1 MMNINK
7 SSTAFQF
14 SEVSLPRT
22 VRFWLFLV
30 FDIASIYCS
39 FILLF
44 YLFIEKTLRS
54 QLKNHIIIILLIIGL
69 IIELIDIPF
78 HLSFLHFGVVQPS
91 IPFTC
96 LLWWFIDFGLYN
108 GCTIIMA
115 FGSIHRHLLIFH
127 DRMFLNKNKRL
138 IFHYFP
144 LIFLTLYI
152 LIFYVLL
159 VVFPPCMNTYDYTLP
174 VCNDFPCYIN
184 HRVLG
189 MWDSIVNSILP
200 TIIITIASINL
211 LFRVYFQKRRLGQAN
226 LWRKQR
232 KMAIHLLSQSAL
244 YMIAN
249 VPLNFFVAARLGGLS
264 DLIGVDAQLYF
275 NFLCYF
281 VIFLFPFLCLSS
293 LSDLRKKMSW
303 KRFLLLQRPQQN
315 AIVRPQQNAIV
326 PPQQNAIVRPQ
337 QNAIVPPQQ
346 NAIARPQ

>member
-78 HLSFLHFGVVQPS
+78 HLSFLRFGVVQPS
-91 IPFTC
+91 MPFTC
-96 LLWWFIDFGLYN
+96 LLWWFIDFGLVS

-144 LIFLTLYI
+144 LIFLTL
-152 LIFYVLL
+152 
-159 VVFPPCMNTYDYTLP
+159 
-174 VCNDFPCYIN
+174 
-184 HRVLG
+184 
-189 MWDSIVNSILP
+189 SIVNNILP

-232 KMAIHLLSQSAL
+232 KMTIHLLSQSAL
-244 YMIAN
+244 YIIAN
-249 VPLNFFVAARLGGLS
+249 VPLNFFLAARLCGLS
-264 DLIGVDAQLYF
+264 NDIGVEAQLYF
-275 NFLCYF
+275 DFLCYF
-281 VIFLFPFLCLSS
+281 AILLFPFLCLTS
-293 LSDLRKKMSW
+293 LSDLHKKMSW

-326 PPQQNAIVRPQ
+326 RPQQNAIVRPQ
-337 QNAIVPPQQ
+337 QNAIVRPQQ